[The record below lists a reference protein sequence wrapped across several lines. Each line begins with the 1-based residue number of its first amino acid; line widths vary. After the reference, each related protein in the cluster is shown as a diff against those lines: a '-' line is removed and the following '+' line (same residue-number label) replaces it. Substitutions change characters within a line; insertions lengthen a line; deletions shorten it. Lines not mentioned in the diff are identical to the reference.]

1 MKNGISDIWG
11 IQYHPEITY
20 SKMINL
26 IHFRKD
32 RLIEKK
38 AFSDQ
43 SEIDQHVKIIEKE
56 NKISD
61 KNSRM
66 QELKNWLDY
75 LNAN

>member
-1 MKNGISDIWG
+1 
-11 IQYHPEITY
+11 
-20 SKMINL
+20 MINL

-56 NKISD
+56 NKVSD

>member
-1 MKNGISDIWG
+1 MNGTFKNILS
-11 IQYHPEITY
+11 P
-20 SKMINL
+20 
-26 IHFRKD
+26 
-32 RLIEKK
+32 KK